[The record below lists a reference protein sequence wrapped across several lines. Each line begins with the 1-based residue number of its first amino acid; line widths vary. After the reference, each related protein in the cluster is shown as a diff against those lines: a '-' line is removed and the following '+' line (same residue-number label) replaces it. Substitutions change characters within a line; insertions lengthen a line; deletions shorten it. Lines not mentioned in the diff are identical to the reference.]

1 MGASD
6 FLSSDCCHLFHCLL
20 VASPSSVLENERT
33 CWLLADVATSM
44 LICFGM
50 FVIDPMLVV
59 LLPVPILL
67 VLTGR
72 IASCVRRRVIF
83 DTDAM
88 INVWYIVALIAL
100 V

>member
-1 MGASD
+1 
-6 FLSSDCCHLFHCLL
+6 
-20 VASPSSVLENERT
+20 
-33 CWLLADVATSM
+33 VATSM

-59 LLPVPILL
+59 ILPVPILP
-67 VLTGR
+67 VLMGR
-72 IASCVRRRVIF
+72 IANCVRRRVIF